1 LIRNLAIKRCVLGKT
16 PDILDCV
23 PIQLATVAAALED
36 FGISLGLRQME
47 QIASYMDLLTRWNRA
62 INLTSILDPGEVI
75 RRHFAESIYIT
86 RFVDLRGAIL
96 DVGSGAGF
104 PGLAIK
110 IARPELRVVLLEPV
124 AKKRA
129 FLKEVVR
136 ECKLDEVEVS
146 GCRVEDYSAQALGGF
161 ESATVR
167 AVGNLPVI
175 LRATGRCLKPSG
187 SVYLWL
193 AGDEGPQYALD
204 GSGYGGLFRWSEPT
218 PLPMSRDRKIW
229 RGRLIAD
236 C

>member
-1 LIRNLAIKRCVLGKT
+1 MEIAIKDCVLGET
-16 PDILDCV
+16 PDILDRV
-23 PIQLATVAAALED
+23 PIQPAAVAASLAD
-36 FGISLGLRQME
+36 FGISLGLRQLE

-62 INLTSILDPGEVI
+62 INLTAILDPGEVI
-75 RRHFAESIYIT
+75 TRHFAESIYVT
-86 RFVDLRGAIL
+86 RFVDLQGEIL

-136 ECKLDEVEVS
+136 ECKLDKVEVS
-146 GCRVEDYSAQALGGF
+146 GSRVEDYCTQALGGF

-167 AVGNLPVI
+167 AVGNLPMI
-175 LRATGRCLKPSG
+175 LPATARCLKRSG
-187 SVYLWL
+187 SIYLWL
-193 AGDEGPQYALD
+193 AGDEGPQYALED
-204 GSGYGGLFRWSEPT
+204 SGYSELFRWLEPT

-229 RGRLIAD
+229 RGRLVAD
-236 C
+236 R

>member
-1 LIRNLAIKRCVLGKT
+1 MIKNLAIKCCVLGKT

-23 PIQLATVAAALED
+23 PIQPAAVAASLAD
-36 FGISLGLRQME
+36 FGISLGLRQLE

-62 INLTSILDPGEVI
+62 INLTAILDHGEIVT
-75 RRHFAESIYIT
+75 RHFAESIYIT
-86 RFVDLRGAIL
+86 RFVALEGAIL

-136 ECKLDEVEVS
+136 ECKLDQVEVS
-146 GCRVEDYSAQALGGF
+146 GSRVEDYCAKALIRF

-167 AVGNLPVI
+167 AVGNLPMI
-175 LRATGRCLKPSG
+175 LPATARCLKRSG
-187 SVYLWL
+187 SVFLWL
-193 AGDEGPQYALD
+193 AGDEGPQYALED
-204 GSGYGGLFRWSEPT
+204 SGCSELFRWSEPT

-229 RGRLIAD
+229 RGRLVAD

>member
-1 LIRNLAIKRCVLGKT
+1 M
-16 PDILDCV
+16 
-23 PIQLATVAAALED
+23 PIQPAAVAASLAD
-36 FGISLGLRQME
+36 FGISLGLRQLE
-47 QIASYMDLLTRWNRA
+47 QIASYVDLLTRWNRA
-62 INLTSILDPGEVI
+62 INLTAILDPGEIVT
-75 RRHFAESIYIT
+75 RHFAESIYIT
-86 RFVDLRGAIL
+86 RFVDLQGEIL

-136 ECKLDEVEVS
+136 ECKLDRVEVS
-146 GCRVEDYSAQALGGF
+146 GSRVEDYCAQAMGGF

-167 AVGNLPVI
+167 AVGNLPMI
-175 LRATGRCLKPSG
+175 LRATARCLKRSG

-193 AGDEGPQYALD
+193 AGDEGPQDSLKD
-204 GSGYGGLFRWSEPT
+204 SGYSELFRWSEPT

-229 RGRLIAD
+229 RGRLVAD